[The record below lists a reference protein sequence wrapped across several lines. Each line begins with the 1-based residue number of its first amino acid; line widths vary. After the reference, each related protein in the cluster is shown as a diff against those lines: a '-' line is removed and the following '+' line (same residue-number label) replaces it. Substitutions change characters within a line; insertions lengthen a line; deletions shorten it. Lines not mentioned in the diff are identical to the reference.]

1 MAWRGL
7 KRKSISVSNRRLN
20 WGQAKC
26 LQLSTTKKVFK
37 ERKTFNGSSMAFND
51 NNPTLHT
58 GDITRWMKLGKK
70 KVISYW
76 SWQPKKEWV
85 KSVYLPFNCC
95 VLFYAGNSVAWMLCS
110 YETKKC
116 NCNCKYKVNLSAG
129 LCLVAKPQLP
139 LIKFQTKLR
148 FLSSHAPDM
157 RKCIDLPSVALTKK
171 GKSWHDWKF

>member
-1 MAWRGL
+1 MFFWFILRPENECFTPKLSMLVLTQFWLQAVSWRFKKLMAWRGL

-20 WGQAKC
+20 WDQAKC

-85 KSVYLPFNCC
+85 KSLPYFQ
-95 VLFYAGNSVAWMLCS
+95 FLCTFLRRKFS
-110 YETKKC
+110 
-116 NCNCKYKVNLSAG
+116 G
-129 LCLVAKPQLP
+129 LDVVFIWNQE
-139 LIKFQTKLR
+139 
-148 FLSSHAPDM
+148 
-157 RKCIDLPSVALTKK
+157 V
-171 GKSWHDWKF
+171 